1 MIPSWL
7 KTLHSLHRG
16 LSRHLYRLPP
26 PAFRTGY
33 GESYGY
39 TYVQSTSFSTYVGNF
54 TSNILRSN
62 SVKRH
67 STHFLHQDHPDG
79 ASRFSEN
86 KNEGD
91 EKKSGDK
98 KNRSDGGGGCGGG
111 SCSGGGSW
119 WRIFSSSEIGQS
131 NDGGSSCGG

>member
-16 LSRHLYRLPP
+16 LSRHLHRLPP

-33 GESYGY
+33 GEFYGY

-54 TSNILRSN
+54 TSDILRSN

-79 ASRFSEN
+79 ASGFSEN

-98 KNRSDGGGGCGGG
+98 KNRSD
-111 SCSGGGSW
+111 SGGGFFLIMQIYFVTS
-119 WRIFSSSEIGQS
+119 IFFCAIFYNIFGRLRKSRKIR
-131 NDGGSSCGG
+131 